1 MDDSRARRDELL
13 LDLGALVFELHR
25 QGRRA
30 PDLLTAKA
38 ADLDAIDARVRP
50 GEPEKGPCV
59 HCGAEAELEQLVC
72 LRCGGR
78 IALGAEATA
87 EAGLG
92 EPSPEAAPAEA
103 ARPRAGAARR
113 RWPRAL
119 APLAVAAAVAAV
131 TLALLQLLDGGGK
144 GAAERARHSVR
155 LAPPA
160 PAERAARRARA
171 PARPGP
177 ERWTGGRAYT
187 VVLLTAGDAA
197 SARRGAGRL
206 AGQEVRAGVVR
217 HGGYWLVFSGR
228 YDDQA
233 RAAAAAT
240 RLRGRLGAA
249 YVQLIER

>member
-1 MDDSRARRDELL
+1 MDDSRARRDERL

-38 ADLDAIDARVRP
+38 AELDAIDARARAP
-50 GEPEKGPCV
+50 EPEKAPCV

-78 IALGAEATA
+78 IALGGVATG
-87 EAGLG
+87 EAGHL
-92 EPSPEAAPAEA
+92 EPPSEAPPAPAK
-103 ARPRAGAARR
+103 AARR

-119 APLAVAAAVAAV
+119 APLAVAAAVAAG
-131 TLALLQLLDGGGK
+131 TLALLVLLDGGGK
-144 GAAERARHSVR
+144 GAAERAGHSVR
-155 LAPPA
+155 IAPPA
-160 PAERAARRARA
+160 PTGRPARPAGA
-171 PARPGP
+171 PARAGG

-197 SARRGAGRL
+197 SARRGAERL
-206 AGQEVRAGVVR
+206 ARQDVRAGVVR
-217 HGGYWLVFSGR
+217 QGGYWLVFSGR
-228 YDDQA
+228 YGDQA

-240 RLRGRLGAA
+240 RLRGRLGGA
-249 YVQLIER
+249 YVQLIDR